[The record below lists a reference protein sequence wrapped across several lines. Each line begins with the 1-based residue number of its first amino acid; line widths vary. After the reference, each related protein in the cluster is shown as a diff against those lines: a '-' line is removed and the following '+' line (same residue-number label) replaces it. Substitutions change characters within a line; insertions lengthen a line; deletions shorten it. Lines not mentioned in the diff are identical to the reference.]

1 MPIRMNIWLSTGKPG
16 GGAGPLR
23 GVGGILFP
31 ARAIVEIKA
40 NKILKENFIK
50 TLF

>member
-1 MPIRMNIWLSTGKPG
+1 MPISTNIWVSMGKPG
-16 GGAGPLR
+16 GGAGPLC
-23 GVGGILFP
+23 GVGGLLFP
-31 ARAIVEIKA
+31 ARAIEEIKA